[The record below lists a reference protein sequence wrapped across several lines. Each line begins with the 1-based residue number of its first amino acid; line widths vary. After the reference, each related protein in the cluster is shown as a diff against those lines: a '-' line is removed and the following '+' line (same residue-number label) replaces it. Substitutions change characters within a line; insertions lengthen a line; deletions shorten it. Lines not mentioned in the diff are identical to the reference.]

1 MFSRISFNVYLYI
14 IYFVSLIL
22 TTINMATI
30 YFRPG
35 VHPDYN
41 SCGSRPYFSDVNI
54 RWGMSLS
61 ELNPLNTICPGGD
74 ALFSESEKTSI
85 PIFFFLYI
93 ASLAT
98 LLYISIR
105 RDILLLKSSQSLL
118 YKIKEVVFFR
128 GTLYLLM
135 PFVTVF
141 TLLYVSFS
149 DTSLISEGLIIIALL
164 WYWGQVLTLLN
175 LLLNSIRYIYGKTMI
190 YKNERDIH
198 RRGNVSTSAG

>member
-1 MFSRISFNVYLYI
+1 MIFFSRAAFKIYLYI

-35 VHPDYN
+35 MHPDHN
-41 SCGSRPYFSDVNI
+41 SCGSNPYFSDVNI

-74 ALFSESEKTSI
+74 ALFSESEKTPI

-105 RDILLLKSSQSLL
+105 RDILLIKSSQSLL

-149 DTSLISEGLIIIALL
+149 
-164 WYWGQVLTLLN
+164 
-175 LLLNSIRYIYGKTMI
+175 
-190 YKNERDIH
+190 
-198 RRGNVSTSAG
+198 NVF

>member
-1 MFSRISFNVYLYI
+1 
-14 IYFVSLIL
+14 
-22 TTINMATI
+22 
-30 YFRPG
+30 
-35 VHPDYN
+35 
-41 SCGSRPYFSDVNI
+41 
-54 RWGMSLS
+54 MSLS

-98 LLYISIR
+98 LLFISIR

-149 DTSLISEGLIIIALL
+149 NVFLISEGLIIIALL

-175 LLLNSIRYIYGKTMI
+175 LLLNSIRYIYGKAVI
-190 YKNERDIH
+190 YKNERDVH
-198 RRGNVSTSAG
+198 GRGNASTSTG